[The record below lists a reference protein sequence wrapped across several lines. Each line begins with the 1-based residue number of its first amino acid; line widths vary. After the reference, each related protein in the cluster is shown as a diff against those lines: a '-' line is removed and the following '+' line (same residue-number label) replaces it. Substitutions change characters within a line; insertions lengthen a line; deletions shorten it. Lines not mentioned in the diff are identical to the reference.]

1 MDTLPFKKFLGI
13 NNRLP
18 DFALATEEGHFL
30 RSADNVDIDDSFAI
44 RRRSGTAIYQAMSNP
59 HSLHL
64 TDSVNG
70 FMVRAST
77 LYAVVMSPYSEV
89 LLKILTSD
97 ATMSYAQLGD
107 SWYFSNGTDKGRV
120 TSGVAYPMGLPTPT
134 SPALTVIGG
143 NLLPGAY
150 QVGTAYYN
158 NVTGEEGGVS
168 FTGNI
173 ILNSVGGIR
182 VTLPTATIGA
192 THINIYV
199 TTANGGIPMFV
210 AAVTTGTS
218 TYDII
223 TDATGREANERHEDI
238 LPAGTLFSYNGR
250 LCSYAGSM
258 VYVGLPFRP
267 GYYLPTEGYIPF
279 PSAVS
284 IIVPNQTG
292 VFIAA
297 DKTYYVSGD
306 LGDVQNSII
315 DVLPYGA
322 IAGTAFVIP
331 YKAAISN
338 SSKTSDREV
347 VGWFGVRGFVM
358 ADLQGVVTVGM
369 SDNIDITPP
378 SLGTVVVHE
387 CDGYRRVV
395 SCGYCMNLS
404 NGAVTTYSDWGF
416 SSVSGCY
423 GTKPDGVYLTDT
435 TGTVDASVGFGK
447 QNFGTEQ
454 KKNIPAVYIG
464 MDSVSL
470 MVLTVDTPVGVSYT
484 YNTKHSGTG
493 MQMQRID
500 PGKGLWANWF
510 DLTLTNTEGAD
521 FTLASVSFGT
531 TTSTRRI

>member
-30 RSADNVDIDDSFAI
+30 RSADNVDIDDAFAI

-70 FMVRAST
+70 FMVRASM

-173 ILNSVGGIR
+173 ILSSVGGIR
-182 VTLPTATIGA
+182 VTLPAATTGA

-199 TTANGGIPMFV
+199 TTANGTVPLL
-210 AAVTTGTS
+210 VTSIATGAS

-223 TDATGREANERHEDI
+223 ADATGREANERNEDI

-284 IIVPNQTG
+284 VVVPNQNG
-292 VFIAA
+292 VYIAA
-297 DKTYYVSGD
+297 DKTYYVPGD
-306 LGDVQNSII
+306 LGNIQETIR

-322 IAGTAFVIP
+322 VTGTAFVSP
-331 YKAAISN
+331 
-338 SSKTSDREV
+338 SDTM
-347 VGWFGVRGFVM
+347 VGWFGLNGFVL
-358 ADLQGVVTVGM
+358 ADTQGGITATM
-369 SDNIDITPP
+369 SDTVDQTAP
-378 SLGTVVVHE
+378 SIGRSVVYE

-395 SCGYCMNLS
+395 SCGYAMNIA
-404 NGAVTTYSDWGF
+404 NKAVTTYSSWDF
-416 SSVSGCY
+416 TSLSSCY
-423 GTKPDGVYLTDT
+423 GTKPDGIYLTDT
-435 TGTVDASVGFGK
+435 VGVANATVNFGK
-447 QNFGTEQ
+447 CNFGVDE
-454 KKNIPAVYIG
+454 KKQLPAVYIG
-464 MDSVSL
+464 MDSLQAMNLRVQAPKA
-470 MVLTVDTPVGVSYT
+470 VDYT
-484 YNTKHSGTG
+484 YPTRSSGAG

-510 DLTLTNTEGAD
+510 DLTLMNTEGAD